1 MSEPERV
8 GVGVRAAL
16 HALDAA
22 LAEHRRAL
30 ALAAQRREKERMTR
44 TREVK
49 AAAQTA
55 AATLEQPV
63 ERPMRALRL
72 AETWVEVDRVRH
84 PLAAG
89 VRAEVAEGEL
99 RVHGNGWVGRVVV
112 APGDGPAAAA
122 AAAAKRID
130 ASVPLAQGRARAR
143 LRRFAA
149 AAEAHAAAC
158 LGLASALAAADR
170 DAGERHADGAR
181 LDQCVEELAERLGPQ
196 ALVEPTE
203 LAHARDRLA
212 KARGH
217 LANPPAHPYAWLA
230 EWPPEVA
237 GAMLRDLP
245 GERLE
250 PARASLRRLADTAA
264 AGEPLLALAAGTAA
278 VAAVTP
284 SRVLVASADEA
295 RAVAPHEID
304 PQELVGLE
312 EVEPGYLAAVLEL
325 VTAAV
330 PALEPEPAQAEAAHP
345 DLARVGARAAGNGPA
360 AAPPPDIVDLL
371 RKLGDLHHAGVLTE
385 DEFAAKKAELLRR
398 I

>member
-63 ERPMRALRL
+63 ERPMRALRV

-84 PLAAG
+84 PLAPG
-89 VRAEVAEGEL
+89 VRAEVDENEL
-99 RVHGNGWVGRVVV
+99 RVHGDGWVGRVVV
-112 APGDGPAAAA
+112 APGDGPSAAA

-170 DAGERHADGAR
+170 DAGERHADRAR

-212 KARGH
+212 QARAH
-217 LANPPAHPYAWLA
+217 LANPPAQPYAWLA

-278 VAAVTP
+278 FAAVTP
-284 SRVLVASADEA
+284 SRVLVASEEEA
-295 RAVAPHEID
+295 RAVVPGTID
-304 PQELVGLE
+304 PQELIGLE
-312 EVEPGYLAAVLEL
+312 EVEPGHLAAVLEL

-330 PALEPEPAQAEAAHP
+330 PAPDPEPAQP
-345 DLARVGARAAGNGPA
+345 DAVPVGARAAGSGPA
-360 AAPPPDIVDLL
+360 AAPPASSP
-371 RKLGDLHHAGVLTE
+371 RTSSPRRRPSCCAWRGSRRSRSGRTRRRAPAAGG
-385 DEFAAKKAELLRR
+385 
-398 I
+398 